1 MTTLTGTPQS
11 GTPNRMSISPP
22 GPKEKAAAQPANA
35 RQAQQSRS
43 SFNEKLEEAER
54 RTKENA
60 GANKADAKKKADP
73 AEETLTEAVFG
84 SDKKSLDSNIFS
96 LSPQGQIA
104 APAVGEVHAAQHSN
118 EAQLAQIERMA
129 AAIAEAVQKGNQTV
143 FTVEFGSSAS
153 IAESAIVARDAM
165 GMISINIIAP
175 NSNIQSSAWQVLR
188 NQLADKLRDRKV
200 ALKNVTV
207 NRKSDAQA

>member
-1 MTTLTGTPQS
+1 
-11 GTPNRMSISPP
+11 MSISTS
-22 GPKEKAAAQPANA
+22 GPKDKAAAQPANA

-54 RTKENA
+54 RTKESAAN
-60 GANKADAKKKADP
+60 NKAEGKKKADP
-73 AEETLTEAVFG
+73 ADEASPETLPE

-104 APAVGEVHAAQHSN
+104 TSAVNEVQAAQHSN

-207 NRKSDAQA
+207 NRKSDDKA